1 MEREGTIIR
10 RSTSVGHWL
19 HLDFITSGLLSNS
32 NERASRMGKG
42 RKTMGERLTPYHA
55 SSFMVIGGIAFA
67 ISIVG
72 WIIFLPILFEI
83 TVSGYQEA

>member
-1 MEREGTIIR
+1 
-10 RSTSVGHWL
+10 
-19 HLDFITSGLLSNS
+19 
-32 NERASRMGKG
+32 
-42 RKTMGERLTPYHA
+42 MGEQLFGN
-55 SSFMVIGGIAFA
+55 SVQFIQIGGVALV